1 MIGETKARIDVIVIY
16 LCPERWSL
24 PSFDLRINLRDR
36 FSEEW
41 RTLSKSWKLRNKKNR
56 PQNQAILTIHR
67 DSITELSRASRGE
80 KLGIH
85 PTDDSDRRGKL
96 SDYSKLSPLLLP
108 PRTINFQRLFFR
120 ISRISNRSKNSDTS
134 FRRLNANQ
142 RLETAF
148 EINND

>member
-24 PSFDLRINLRDR
+24 RSFDLRINLRDR

-67 DSITELSRASRGE
+67 DSITELSRASRE
-80 KLGIH
+80 RNLVSIRRMTR
-85 PTDDSDRRGKL
+85 TDGA
-96 SDYSKLSPLLLP
+96 
-108 PRTINFQRLFFR
+108 NFQIIANFPPSCYLREQH
-120 ISRISNRSKNSDTS
+120 ISNGYS
-134 FRRLNANQ
+134 FES
-142 RLETAF
+142 LESRVAPKIATHPF
-148 EINND
+148 DG